1 MCHFTWRWQSWTPPV
16 WLRLFLFTTT
26 STIAVEQAFLHF
38 YLIWSTDLF
47 CPPVLAFTESVISF
61 HTFAFSA
68 FVMTFLCF
76 DLIMVMF
83 FSTRKPSQPRRNFNL
98 SVFFLLNRRFL
109 TFFYKKYYGIMG
121 YYPLFK
127 LLTHWLL
134 IHSTI
139 QRLSNVKL
147 SSGYGTAG

>member
-1 MCHFTWRWQSWTPPV
+1 MQHAFIILFTCVFWIMKNERNQGRIQGRV
-16 WLRLFLFTTT
+16 LFTTT

-83 FSTRKPSQPRRNFNL
+83 FSTRKPSQPWRNVHL
-98 SVFFLLNRRFL
+98 SVFCLLNRRFL
-109 TFFYKKYYGIMG
+109 TFFLQRILWNYGI
-121 YYPLFK
+121 L
-127 LLTHWLL
+127 
-134 IHSTI
+134 ST
-139 QRLSNVKL
+139 V
-147 SSGYGTAG
+147 